1 MATKTATVKKEQ
13 YDLHDLYRKLVS
25 LTDDLINA
33 TDRLSEIRD
42 NDDMTIAGA
51 GFKAGQ
57 AYSII
62 DKVSDT
68 LDDITDDIYRELNP

>member
-1 MATKTATVKKEQ
+1 MATKKQE
-13 YDLHDLYRKLVS
+13 YDLHELYKKLVG

-42 NDDMTIAGA
+42 NDEMTIAGA
-51 GFKAGQ
+51 GFNAGQ

-62 DKVSDT
+62 DKVGDA
-68 LDDITDDIYRELNP
+68 LNDITDDIDRQLNH

>member
-1 MATKTATVKKEQ
+1 MATKKKE
-13 YDLHDLYRKLVS
+13 YDLHELYRKLVA

-42 NDDMTIAGA
+42 DDDMTIAGA